1 MVDQPDMSR
10 LSGELYRQW
19 EQAVGDWWDKTLQT
33 PAFLNAMGDSLGAQ
47 TRMRRDW
54 ETRVD
59 ETLTSMHLPSRQD
72 VVRVTR
78 VATLLEDKLLGLE
91 DRLLALEDRL
101 TAIERETLKARV
113 EAAEARVFAQERLAG
128 LEAKIDALAA
138 AWSARAPEDASASR
152 GPRGGRK
159 GS

>member
-1 MVDQPDMSR
+1 MADQPDLSR

-33 PAFLNAMGDSLGAQ
+33 PAFLHAMGDSLGAQ

-59 ETLTSMHLPSRQD
+59 ESLSAMHLPSRQD
-72 VVRVTR
+72 VIRVTR

-101 TAIERETLKARV
+101 ATIERETLKARV
-113 EAAEARVFAQERLAG
+113 EAAEARVFAQERLEG
-128 LEAKIDALAA
+128 LEAKIDALTA
-138 AWSARAPEDASASR
+138 AWTARSGEDPPSPRAT
-152 GPRGGRK
+152 RGGRK
-159 GS
+159 GG